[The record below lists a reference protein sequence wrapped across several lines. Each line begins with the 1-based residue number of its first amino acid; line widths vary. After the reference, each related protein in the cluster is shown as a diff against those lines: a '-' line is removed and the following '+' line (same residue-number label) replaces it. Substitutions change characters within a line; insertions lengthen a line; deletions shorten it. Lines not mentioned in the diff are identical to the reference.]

1 MKLYIYSILTLL
13 LMAICKNGYTQEIP
27 YRDITH
33 QSQVFGHEKTYR
45 LYLPEDYSE
54 SDKAYPVIYFFHG
67 WGGRYFKDPSAKP
80 EYELI
85 GDLVNKY
92 RFILVMWDGS
102 MDEAEPR
109 PYNTGNH
116 QDVKYPIQMK
126 DYFPELVSHIDSE
139 YRTLTDRN
147 NRGIIG
153 FSMGG
158 FMASYL
164 AGKYSDKVS
173 AAVSL
178 TGSPEFYIGY
188 PDNHT
193 LYPVRY
199 TFDNLRDVGFLLHNR
214 TECPMAGLN
223 EEVGNAIG
231 WSGLHN
237 AGYLMLPGPHM
248 MDEPGETK
256 IFESAIK
263 FVFEQ
268 FENPVPPGETW
279 SHYDLYPEFEK
290 WGYTVTSNKSEPG
303 FLYLRNVS
311 PDGFGFYT
319 FKWLPDGKSIKN
331 CLADITTAPLYK
343 PESEYEVN
351 VFYKSSQQIEIRKI
365 VADKEG
371 RLTMQLSGEGC
382 EVGIKA
388 SGKNPR
394 FVVAGYQLNDGKK
407 YLRVNTVNLLKV
419 NLFGREGGPI
429 NDGELT
435 LTLTSNDSLVS
446 IKNPS
451 QKIILRKGVNP
462 ILSNEFRIEI
472 NKQPPPDG
480 SPPWV
485 RFTVEIEYQG
495 KSFTDNFV
503 VPVWYDVPAFQNVEI
518 VRHSAPDPE
527 SGEKVS
533 VAAPSNRISVFEEG
547 HRLKLYVDDPCVLA
561 DEEIHEYEVLPAHWP
576 DGFSPVSSVK
586 IADSCPSGHVI
597 EFLGHYDTKTWNPIY
612 RQVKWGKVRVKVK
625 E

>member
-1 MKLYIYSILTLL
+1 MKKLFSFILPFL
-13 LMAICKNGYTQEIP
+13 LMAISISGYTQEFP
-27 YRDITH
+27 YSDIAH
-33 QSQVFGHEKTYR
+33 HSQVFGHEKTYR
-45 LYLPEDYSE
+45 LYLPEDYSG
-54 SDKAYPVIYFFHG
+54 SGKAYPVIYFFHG
-67 WGGRYFKDPSAKP
+67 WGGRYFKDPSANP
-80 EYELI
+80 EYEMI

-116 QDVKYPIQMK
+116 QDVKYPVQMK

-158 FMASYL
+158 FMASFI
-164 AGKYSDKVS
+164 AGKYSDRVS

-248 MDEPGETK
+248 MDEPGETN
-256 IFESAIK
+256 IFESAVK
-263 FVFEQ
+263 FVFDQ
-268 FENPVPPGETW
+268 FENPVPPNETW
-279 SHYDLYPEFEK
+279 SHYDLYHEFEK
-290 WGYTVTSNKSEPG
+290 WGYSVTSNKNEPG
-303 FLYLRNVS
+303 FLFLRNVS

-319 FKWLPDGKSIKN
+319 YKWLPDGKNIKN
-331 CLADITTAPLYK
+331 CIADITTAPLYK
-343 PESEYEVN
+343 PETEYEVV

-365 VADKEG
+365 VSDQEG
-371 RLTMQLSGEGC
+371 RLTIQLKGEGC

-388 SGKNPR
+388 AGKNSR
-394 FVVAGYQLNDGKK
+394 FVVAGNQINDGKK
-407 YLRVNTVNLLKV
+407 FMRVNTENLLKI
-419 NLFGREGGPI
+419 NLFSRGGGE
-429 NDGELT
+429 NADGELT

-451 QKIILRKGVNP
+451 QRIILRKGVNP
-462 ILSNEFRIEI
+462 ILSNEFRIETT
-472 NKQPPPDG
+472 KQPPKDG

-485 RFTVEIEYQG
+485 RFTAEIEYQG
-495 KSFTDNFV
+495 HVFEDNFV
-503 VPVWYDVPAFQNVEI
+503 VPVWFDVPAFQNVVI
-518 VRHSAPDPE
+518 VSHRAPDPE
-527 SGEKVS
+527 SGQKVS
-533 VAAPSNRISVFEEG
+533 SVAPSCRISVFEDG
-547 HRLKLYVDDPCVLA
+547 HRLKLYSDDQCVVA
-561 DEEIHEYEVLPAHWP
+561 DEEVHEYEVLPAHWP
-576 DGFSPVSSVK
+576 DGFTPVSSVK
-586 IADSCPSGHVI
+586 IADSCLSGHVI
-597 EFLGHYDTKTWNPIY
+597 EFLGHYETKTWNPIY
-612 RQVKWGKVRVKVK
+612 RQVKWGKVFVEVKK
-625 E
+625 